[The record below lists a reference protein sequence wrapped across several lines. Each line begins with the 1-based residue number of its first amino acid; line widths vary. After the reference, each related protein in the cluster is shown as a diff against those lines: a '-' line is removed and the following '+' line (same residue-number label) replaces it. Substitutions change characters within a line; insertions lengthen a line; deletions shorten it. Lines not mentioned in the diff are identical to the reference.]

1 MSPEYLYPAKSAQ
14 LHGQV
19 YFNYWMAD
27 GSSKNGKVGGHQ
39 FFFLPSQ
46 WLFMWLGRGQMCR
59 HQYLQT
65 DLLSSSFNFQ
75 RQFPVLEEGIFA
87 KNIALDHVSSMVV
100 TLLDF
105 LTMHPAST
113 SRALA
118 QPQNKLR
125 VLEGIYTLLLQAFL

>member
-1 MSPEYLYPAKSAQ
+1 
-14 LHGQV
+14 
-19 YFNYWMAD
+19 
-27 GSSKNGKVGGHQ
+27 
-39 FFFLPSQ
+39 
-46 WLFMWLGRGQMCR
+46 MCR